1 MTDGVCEEEEVTE
14 GFGWTAEAGGGVMGW
29 WEVVHP
35 CPRKPPH

>member
-1 MTDGVCEEEEVTE
+1 MTDGVCAQREEVAE
-14 GFGWTAEAGGGVMGW
+14 GFGWTEEGGGGRR